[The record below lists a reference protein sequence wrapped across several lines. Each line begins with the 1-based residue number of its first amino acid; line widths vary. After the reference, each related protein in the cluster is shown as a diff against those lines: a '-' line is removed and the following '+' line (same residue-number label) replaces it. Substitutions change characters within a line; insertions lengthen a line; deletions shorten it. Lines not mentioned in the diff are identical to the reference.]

1 MAEFIKV
8 GNEITVK
15 PKLEGLMY
23 ELINGKVYDLKFNQ
37 MEGKSFLVENGDLN
51 MPKKLY
57 KLEEDNKFI
66 NRVLTYFNSEN
77 SNQTTGVLLA
87 GTKGTGKTMLSK
99 RIASESNL
107 PIIVV
112 ATDYPASRL
121 HAFFKNFTTP
131 VVIMF
136 DEIEKNQYWWKT
148 KDLLGFLDGVEATAK
163 KLVLMTCNDTEE
175 IDDNFFDR
183 CSRVRYF
190 KQYEANSNSVFVRYM
205 AEDKGIKNIDEVV
218 NFINKHMKVK
228 SFDNIAAFLDE
239 VILFENISLA
249 KLAKDMN
256 ISLEDIEE
264 EDKTSFQDVKSVS
277 TIVQENNG
285 DEEYDEDDEKDNS
298 ELFPLDANELF

>member
-8 GNEITVK
+8 GNEINVK
-15 PKLEGLMY
+15 PKLDGLMY
-23 ELINGKVYDLKFNQ
+23 ELINGKVYDLKFNH
-37 MEGKSFLVENGDLN
+37 MEDKSFLVENGNLN

-57 KLEEDNKFI
+57 KLEEDDKFI

-99 RIASESNL
+99 RIALESNL

-121 HAFFKNFTTP
+121 HAFFKNFATP

-136 DEIEKNQYWWKT
+136 DEIEKNDYWWKT
-148 KDLLGFLDGVEATAK
+148 EDLLGFLDGVEATAK

-190 KQYEANSNSVFVRYM
+190 KQYKADSNSVFVRCI
-205 AEDKGIKNIDEVV
+205 AKDKGVKNIDEVV
-218 NFINKHMKVK
+218 NFINEYVEVK

-239 VILFENISLA
+239 IILFEDIPLEQ
-249 KLAKDMN
+249 LAKDMN
-256 ISLEDIEE
+256 ISIRED
-264 EDKTSFQDVKSVS
+264 
-277 TIVQENNG
+277 NN
-285 DEEYDEDDEKDNS
+285 
-298 ELFPLDANELF
+298 

>member
-1 MAEFIKV
+1 
-8 GNEITVK
+8 
-15 PKLEGLMY
+15 
-23 ELINGKVYDLKFNQ
+23 
-37 MEGKSFLVENGDLN
+37 
-51 MPKKLY
+51 
-57 KLEEDNKFI
+57 
-66 NRVLTYFNSEN
+66 
-77 SNQTTGVLLA
+77 
-87 GTKGTGKTMLSK
+87 ML
-99 RIASESNL
+99 
-107 PIIVV
+107 
-112 ATDYPASRL
+112 
-121 HAFFKNFTTP
+121 FKNFTTP